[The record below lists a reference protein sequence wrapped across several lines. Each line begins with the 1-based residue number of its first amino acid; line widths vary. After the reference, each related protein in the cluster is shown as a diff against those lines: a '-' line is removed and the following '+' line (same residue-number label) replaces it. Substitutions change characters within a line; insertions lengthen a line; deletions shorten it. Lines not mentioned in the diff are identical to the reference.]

1 MGCRGL
7 SPGLEGLDAE
17 AGFDGAE
24 GASGLVDLAFG

>member
-1 MGCRGL
+1 MGCLL

-24 GASGLVDLAFG
+24 GASGLAFGR